1 MKPQR
6 YARICGVL
14 YLYIIVAGMFAELFV
29 RSRLVT
35 SEAAATARNITA
47 HEFLFRIGFA
57 GEILHLAADVAVA
70 MILYALFKSVDRNI
84 ALLAAFMRLA
94 SDIVLAVAS
103 IGHFVVLRLLGN
115 AEYLKA
121 FETGQLQ
128 SAALLALRLHGDAYA
143 ICLVFFGFACLS
155 LAYLIFRSSYLPR
168 TLGMLL
174 AIAGASYLVNSFAHF
189 LDPAFA
195 ATLLPGI
202 LIPPFAAEL
211 SLSVWLIV
219 KGIDSSKWKERRQS
233 EERDAFA

>member
-1 MKPQR
+1 
-6 YARICGVL
+6 
-14 YLYIIVAGMFAELFV
+14 MFAELFV

-35 SEAAATARNITA
+35 SEATATARNITA
-47 HEFLFRIGFA
+47 HESLFRIGFA

-70 MILYALFKSVDRNI
+70 MILYALFRPVDRNI

-103 IGHFVVLRLLGN
+103 IGHFVALRLLGN

-121 FETGQLQ
+121 FETDQLQ
-128 SAALLALRLHGDAYA
+128 SVAFLALRLHGDAYA

-155 LAYLIFRSSYLPR
+155 LGYPIIRSSYLPR

-174 AIAGASYLVNSFAHF
+174 AIAGACYLVNSFAYF
-189 LDPAFA
+189 LYPAFA
-195 ATLLPGI
+195 AKLLPGI

-219 KGIDSSKWKERRQS
+219 KGIDASKWKETHQS